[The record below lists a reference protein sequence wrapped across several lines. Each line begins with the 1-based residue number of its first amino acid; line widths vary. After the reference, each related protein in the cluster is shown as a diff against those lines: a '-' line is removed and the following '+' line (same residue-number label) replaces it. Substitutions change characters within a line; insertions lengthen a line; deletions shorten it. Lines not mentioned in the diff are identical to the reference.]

1 MGCITRLSFAAI
13 RRLMVLVLMRNESG
27 YMMLLL
33 SLPFHQHKTSKHFS
47 IFQSWIKT

>member
-1 MGCITRLSFAAI
+1 MQTRMSFAAI

-47 IFQSWIKT
+47 IFQAWIKT